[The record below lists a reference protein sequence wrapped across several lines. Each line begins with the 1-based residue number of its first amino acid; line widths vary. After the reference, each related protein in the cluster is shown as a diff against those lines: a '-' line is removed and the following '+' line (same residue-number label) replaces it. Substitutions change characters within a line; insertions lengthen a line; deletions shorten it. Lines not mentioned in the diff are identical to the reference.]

1 MPNTALADD
10 ANGRTSADQVAR
22 RFVRLTKPRLDPAYR
37 LAGLLLG
44 NAADAEDAVQDALTN
59 AWRSFEDLR
68 DDDRFGAWLDRIL
81 VNACR
86 DRLRRRQVIRFVPL
100 DGISP
105 EARDPFAG
113 VLANDQILRSIT
125 RLPLEERAIV
135 VLHYWADLP
144 LDEVAARLAIPLGTC
159 KSRLHRALQRM
170 RAEIPAEAYR

>member
-10 ANGRTSADQVAR
+10 ANERTSADHVAR
-22 RFVRLTKPRLDPAYR
+22 RFVLLTKPRLDRAYR

-44 NAADAEDAVQDALTN
+44 NSADAEDAVQDALAN

-86 DRLRRRQVIRFVPL
+86 DRLRRRHVIRFVPL
-100 DGISP
+100 DGINP

-113 VLANDQILRSIT
+113 VLANDEVLRSIT

-170 RAEIPAEAYR
+170 RAEIPAEASR